1 MSELHLSKSLL
12 TIALKRNYTFI
23 SAFPGFFVFGDVK
36 NTFFYDVHSFQ
47 FSHFELPKLYSC
59 FLKIT
64 NFFSNDTQIQQQD
77 IILNKSSITF
87 DKDDIYFWVGRIIN
101 KNGNNLKVIS
111 FGIEREQENV
121 FEFNFTEN
129 EFNSLLQSLP
139 SIIFSCICLKPIEK
153 YILNN

>member
-1 MSELHLSKSLL
+1 MTEHNKTLFSESCLNLVLRKSDH
-12 TIALKRNYTFI
+12 FI

-36 NTFFYDVHSFQ
+36 NTFFDDVHSFQ

-87 DKDDIYFWVGRIIN
+87 DKDDIYF
-101 KNGNNLKVIS
+101 
-111 FGIEREQENV
+111 
-121 FEFNFTEN
+121 
-129 EFNSLLQSLP
+129 
-139 SIIFSCICLKPIEK
+139 C
-153 YILNN
+153 